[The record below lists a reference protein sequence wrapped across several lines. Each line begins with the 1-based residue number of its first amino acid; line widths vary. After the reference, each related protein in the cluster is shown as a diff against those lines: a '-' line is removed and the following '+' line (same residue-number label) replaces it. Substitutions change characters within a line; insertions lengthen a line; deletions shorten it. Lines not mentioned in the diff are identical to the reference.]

1 MKLATSLLFAGAA
14 VLPAAAAQE
23 RAQLGRGLRFS
34 FGSSFFDRFSG
45 STATTSSS
53 DESKPTTAPAPPR
66 SDSGFDLATFDVDR
80 FVTDDDDAADDE
92 VSGFVRETGTIG
104 SSVECT
110 AVASAQSISTAE
122 NAHATAIA
130 EAIAE
135 GCNGA
140 VDIEDFVPAFTN
152 SATGGAIAQV
162 RPQPSSRLH
171 PL

>member
-1 MKLATSLLFAGAA
+1 MRFATSLLFAGAA
-14 VLPAAAAQE
+14 VLPAAVAE
-23 RAQLGRGLRFS
+23 ESVGRMGRRLRFS
-34 FGSSFFDRFSG
+34 DFFDRFTG
-45 STATTSSS
+45 SAAPTS
-53 DESKPTTAPAPPR
+53 DEGKPTTAPATPP
-66 SDSGFDLATFDVDR
+66 SDSGFDLGTFDVNR